1 MFLNIGTV
9 DGLIGNLFTFGP
21 GLIAFAGLRH
31 LVRRGFF
38 GPYQ

>member
-1 MFLNIGTV
+1 MGTI
-9 DGLIGNLFTFGP
+9 DGLIGNVFVFGP
-21 GLIAFAGLRH
+21 GLIAFAGLSY